1 MCIYIIFMELAIPL
15 VALSGLY
22 IVSKNSKK
30 SNTPSASSEPFINY
44 RNARKTEELPNTDQ
58 PNKNYPME
66 YPINP
71 TTQEID
77 QTSKLSVTYKYD
89 SPSVYTDKYFNQD
102 SYKQEPGVTFTSMTG
117 DKVNKDYFNHNN
129 MIPYFGAKNRSTILD
144 PESTEGVLDNYTGAG
159 TNNISKS
166 EQSPL
171 FVPGENYHFTH
182 GAPNKNDFFQ
192 SRVNQSMRMANT
204 KPFESQNV
212 GPGLGLG
219 SSNEGRGGFNSGM
232 EMRESWMPKNVDEM
246 RTDNNQRAGGIGM
259 LGREGPATSIIKN
272 SAHVGTIGK
281 LEKNRVDRA
290 WENGPERYF
299 TTTGQ
304 EKGQTLRPIPID
316 RDVSRPETSV
326 SYTGIAGAYMPEMY
340 TTGEYFDSKHMDLG
354 PIPIGV
360 ASAVGRK
367 EATAGDYG
375 IEGKK
380 AYPNNRMTTGDETYF
395 GAFGGA
401 IGAVI
406 APLLDELRPSR
417 KPLGTMRPY
426 QNAQSKVAS
435 SYLFNPGDRPAPTI
449 REMTEKNNFVSGANK
464 NQNGGAYTV
473 TGHQAYANERDSTNV
488 SYSGNASSRGKAA
501 MPYDAAFRQ
510 TNNEIKSS
518 TIRGHMVPGSTNML
532 NSSINQRN
540 REGEIQNVRP
550 VSKTSAPR
558 KLYGVEMMG
567 EAHSKQSYNSN
578 VQIERNGPEM
588 LTAFRSNPYTHSL
601 TNIP

>member
-1 MCIYIIFMELAIPL
+1 MELAIPL

-22 IVSKNSKK
+22 IVSQNSKK
-30 SNTPSASSEPFINY
+30 KSSEPFTHY
-44 RNARKTEELPNTDQ
+44 KNAKKTDELPNTDQ
-58 PNKNYPME
+58 PNKNYPIE

-102 SYKQEPGVTFTSMTG
+102 TYKQDAGDTFTSMTG

-129 MIPYFGAKNRSTILD
+129 MTPYFGAKNRSTILD
-144 PESTEGVLDNYTGAG
+144 PESTEGLIDNYTGAG
-159 TNNISKS
+159 TQNISKI

-171 FVPGENYHFTH
+171 FIPGENYHFTH
-182 GAPNKNDFFQ
+182 GAPNSNDFFQ

-212 GPGLGLG
+212 GPGMGLG
-219 SSNEGRGGFNSGM
+219 SSNEGKGGYNAGM
-232 EMRESWMPKNVDEM
+232 DMREAWMPKTVDEM
-246 RTDNNQRAGGIGM
+246 RTDNNRRAGGIGM
-259 LGREGPATSIIKN
+259 LGREGPANSMIKN
-272 SAHVGTIGK
+272 TAHVGTIGK

-304 EKGQTLRPIPID
+304 EKGQTLRAIPVD
-316 RDVSRPETSV
+316 RDVSRPETSM
-326 SYTGIAGAYMPEMY
+326 SYTGVAGSCMPEMY
-340 TTGEYFDSKHMDLG
+340 TTGEYFESKHMDLG

-367 EATAGDYG
+367 EATTGDF
-375 IEGKK
+375 EALGKK

-417 KPLGTMRPY
+417 KEPLGTMRPY
-426 QNAQSKVAS
+426 HNAQSKVAS

-449 REMTEKNNFVSGANK
+449 REMTEKNNFVSGVNK
-464 NQNGGAYTV
+464 NQHGGAYTV
-473 TGHQAYANERDSTNV
+473 TDHQAYSNVRDSTHV
-488 SYSGNASSRGKAA
+488 SYSGNAASRGKAA

-518 TIRGHMVPGSTNML
+518 TIVGHMVPGSTNML
-532 NSSINQRN
+532 NSTINQRN
-540 REGEIQNVRP
+540 RNGEIQNVRP
-550 VSKTSAPR
+550 VSKTNAPNQ
-558 KLYGVEMMG
+558 LYGVDMMG
-567 EAHSKQSYNSN
+567 QAHSKQQYNQ
-578 VQIERNGPEM
+578 VERNGPEM
-588 LTAFRSNPYTHSL
+588 LTAFKNNPYTHSL
-601 TNIP
+601 TNVP

>member
-1 MCIYIIFMELAIPL
+1 MELAIPL
-15 VALSGLY
+15 VALGGLY
-22 IVSKNSKK
+22 IVSKNSAHKK
-30 SNTPSASSEPFINY
+30 KAEPFINY
-44 RNARKTEELPNTDQ
+44 RNERKTDELPNTDQ
-58 PNKNYPME
+58 PNKNYPVE

-89 SPSVYTDKYFNQD
+89 SPTVYTDKYFNQD
-102 SYKQEPGVTFTSMTG
+102 SFAQVAGETFTSMTG

-129 MIPYFGAKNRSTILD
+129 MTPYFGAKNRSSILD
-144 PESTEGVLDNYTGAG
+144 PESTEGLIDNYTGSG
-159 TNNISKS
+159 TQNISKV

-171 FVPGENYHFTH
+171 FIPGENYHFTH
-182 GAPNKNDFFQ
+182 GAPNQNDFFQ
-192 SRVNQSMRMANT
+192 TRVNQSMRMANT

-212 GPGLGLG
+212 GPGIGLG
-219 SSNEGRGGFNSGM
+219 SSNEGRGGFNAGM
-232 EMRESWMPKNVDEM
+232 DMRETWMPKNVDEM
-246 RTDNNQRAGGIGM
+246 RTDNNRRAGGIGM
-259 LGREGPATSIIKN
+259 LGHEGPATSIIKN
-272 SAHVGTIGK
+272 TAHAGTIGK
-281 LEKNRVDRA
+281 LEKNRVERA

-304 EKGQTLRPIPID
+304 EKGQTLRAVPVD
-316 RDVSRPETSV
+316 KDVSRPETSV
-326 SYTGIAGAYMPEMY
+326 SYVGVAGSRMPEMY
-340 TTGEYFDSKHMDLG
+340 ATGEYFESKHMDLG

-367 EATAGDYG
+367 EATTGDY
-375 IEGKK
+375 EVLGKK

-417 KPLGTMRPY
+417 KQTVVGTMRPY
-426 QNAQSKVAS
+426 QNAQSKVGS

-464 NQNGGAYTV
+464 NQNGGAYVV
-473 TGHQAYANERDSTNV
+473 TGHQACANERDSTTV

-550 VSKTSAPR
+550 VSKTRAPSQ
-558 KLYGVEMMG
+558 LYGVNMMG
-567 EAHSKQSYNSN
+567 DAHSKQTYN
-578 VQIERNGPEM
+578 QIERNSPEM
-588 LTAFRSNPYTHSL
+588 LNAFKSNPYTHSL